1 MPGFFEA
8 LNNFKKP
15 QFNTVYY
22 LKIKGKEI
30 DSLHMSP
37 GEDHVVVDKQQYLQ
51 LLKEGQQNFYFIDG
65 KVVKKPKRQ
74 GRRVFKVL
82 EKSNTGLIFLDN
94 DPYWPMDANEGGFQW
109 QIPVE

>member
-22 LKIKGKEI
+22 IKIQGKEI

-65 KVVKKPKRQ
+65 KVVKKPKPQ
-74 GRRVFKVL
+74 GHRVYKVL
-82 EKSNTGLIFLDN
+82 EKSSVGIKFLEE
-94 DPYWPMDANEGGFQW
+94 DPYWPTETKEGGFQW
-109 QIPVE
+109 QTPAE